1 MNANKKSHKNRNNQ
15 IKVLWITKAKALPNI
30 VIQKNTIQNM
40 QNSTEYKAEE
50 NEIPIKLS
58 ETLVEPVDKEY
69 DSDIAKTDKKWFTKQ
84 RVKYEFKSRFW

>member
-15 IKVLWITKAKALPNI
+15 IKVLWITEAKALPNI

-40 QNSTEYKAEE
+40 QNSSEYNAEE

-69 DSDIAKTDKKWFTKQ
+69 DGDIAKTDKK
-84 RVKYEFKSRFW
+84 